1 MFARFVSFGVTQ
13 LFRGARRGQP
23 VVAAFGAAISIWG
36 LLRKMRRVD
45 KMVYTRELKNGETLR
60 VRMLRGDAVVDDVE
74 IGR

>member
-1 MFARFVSFGVTQ
+1 
-13 LFRGARRGQP
+13 
-23 VVAAFGAAISIWG
+23 
-36 LLRKMRRVD
+36 MRRVD

>member
-1 MFARFVSFGVTQ
+1 MFARIVSFGVIQ

-45 KMVYTRELKNGETLR
+45 KMVYSRELNDGETLR
-60 VRMLRGDAVVDDVE
+60 LRMFRGEAVVDDVE
-74 IGR
+74 VGR